1 MEKELK
7 EQTEEN
13 QKRRE
18 SFENLVKEMNT
29 TSAAHQKMWE
39 GYSAEIANKD
49 TRITLLEQENQEKD
63 KEMALIRRKPGT
75 AKNVSFEELRNNNEV
90 MNAQLQKLVE
100 SNQKMYE
107 EFRATQKQNIASQL
121 ELKKLEV
128 IANEWCN
135 YGKQM
140 KEENAKVK
148 LEAERLAADLGAKEV
163 SIPFALHLVLIYM
176 DSEPTLYRATKDEG
190 RNRD

>member
-1 MEKELK
+1 
-7 EQTEEN
+7 
-13 QKRRE
+13 
-18 SFENLVKEMNT
+18 MNT

-128 IANEWCN
+128 IANE
-135 YGKQM
+135 
-140 KEENAKVK
+140 
-148 LEAERLAADLGAKEV
+148 
-163 SIPFALHLVLIYM
+163 
-176 DSEPTLYRATKDEG
+176 
-190 RNRD
+190 